1 MLRSPT
7 AFDRA
12 GATLSILCAIHCM
25 ATPLILVALP
35 AAAKHSEAAE
45 AWIVATSSFI
55 GFCAIR
61 ASWRR
66 NGALLPRIGIALGL
80 TSIIGSRFLLH
91 GPAETILVFSGAAIL
106 VTAHLF
112 NCRECR
118 GCGASHSS
126 ARGRSSLLPAIVLLS
141 ACSLALPASA
151 AAFPPPAA
159 PHTVVAAVRTFLG
172 WPYRLGGNSAR
183 GLDCSALVQR
193 AFRIIGVQLPRTAA
207 WQFRRGCAVAR
218 EELAAGD
225 LVFFH
230 GRKGRKSVAHVG
242 IYMGGGRFIHA
253 GRHGVVM
260 ASLYARHWVTRFA
273 GARRV
278 IEMDDSTACL
288 VDADPCAVESEGT

>member
-7 AFDRA
+7 ALDRA

-25 ATPLILVALP
+25 ATPLILIALP
-35 AAAKHSEAAE
+35 AAAKHSEVAE

-66 NGALLPRIGIALGL
+66 NDALLPRIGIALGL

-91 GPAETILVFSGAAIL
+91 GPAETILVFTGAAIL

-118 GCGASHSS
+118 DGCGASHSS

-151 AAFPPPAA
+151 AAFPPAAA
-159 PHTVVAAVRTFLG
+159 PHAVVAAVRTFLG
-172 WPYRLGGNSAR
+172 
-183 GLDCSALVQR
+183 
-193 AFRIIGVQLPRTAA
+193 
-207 WQFRRGCAVAR
+207 
-218 EELAAGD
+218 
-225 LVFFH
+225 
-230 GRKGRKSVAHVG
+230 
-242 IYMGGGRFIHA
+242 
-253 GRHGVVM
+253 
-260 ASLYARHWVTRFA
+260 
-273 GARRV
+273 
-278 IEMDDSTACL
+278 
-288 VDADPCAVESEGT
+288 